1 MFVLLPTQLML
12 VTLFVF
18 VLLPTQQMLVNVRL
32 VAYTNDV
39 GDAVY
44 VTLGLIL
51 SASRFLTS
59 GSPLLV
65 PAPFLFS
72 VHQHGMTVPFLSD
85 RNPLWTHSSVN

>member
-12 VTLFVF
+12 VNVC
-18 VLLPTQQMLVNVRL
+18 LVDYTTDVGDAVCVRL
-32 VAYTNDV
+32 VAYTTDV

-44 VTLGLIL
+44 VTSGLML
-51 SASRFLTS
+51 SASRFLAS

-72 VHQHGMTVPFLSD
+72 VHLHGMTFPFLSD
-85 RNPLWTHSSVN
+85 RNSLWTHSCVN